1 MSALS
6 KLFQDTANAI
16 REKTGDTGT
25 MKPADFPDKILSIE
39 AGGTPAEKY
48 VVTAVDYDGTVIAEV
63 ELNGGETYSLPTPPA
78 HSRLVFEGWSAPVD
92 VVNNTVTVVDY
103 DIVVGAVYHTAS
115 GATEVDVE
123 LSDATGL
130 EVAFDDVLT
139 GRTSIDWGDGTVD
152 NNLSHTYGSN
162 GAYTIKIYGMTAVGG
177 SMIIANSNV
186 KSNGVKAVYFA
197 NTVTSLGSSCLN
209 SYYAMQYVTLPTSV
223 TNIANNAFNYSKLLK
238 CFIIPASV
246 TSSIGWF
253 GYDGLNGAIY
263 FVIPNSIT
271 SIDESSPSGLNAVK
285 KFIIPDSVTNL
296 TKYTHSGF
304 HKAEYIRIP
313 KNTANVKFTGS
324 WELKKLVGN
333 PTTLASRAF
342 MECYSLENADL
353 LLNATSIESE
363 AFYDCI
369 RLGDVVLGEKIT
381 KIASSAF
388 TNCVSMRKFVAL
400 GNITQIGRY
409 AFKGCVNCWEYDFTK
424 CTQVPTL
431 EDTTVFSGI
440 NKLTK
445 IKAPASLY
453 EQWIAATNWS
463 NYATYIVAV

>member
-25 MKPADFPDKILSIE
+25 MKPADFPNKILSIE

-92 VVNNTVTVVDY
+92 VVNNAVTVVDY

-130 EVAFDDVLT
+130 EVAFADVLT

-152 NNLSHTYGSN
+152 NSLSHTYGSN

-177 SMIIANSNV
+177 SMIATSNV
-186 KSNGVKAVYFA
+186 KSKGVTAVYFA
-197 NTVTSLGSSCLN
+197 NTVTSLGASCLN
-209 SYYAMQYVTLPTSV
+209 GYYAMQYVTIPASV
-223 TNIANNAFNYSKLLK
+223 TNIHHQAFSYSKLLK
-238 CFIIPASV
+238 CLIIPATV
-246 TSSIGWF
+246 TSPF
-253 GYDGLNGAIY
+253 GMYGYSGLNGVIY

-271 SIDESSPSGLNAVK
+271 SIYENVPSGLNAVK
-285 KFIIPDSVTNL
+285 KLIIPDSVTNL
-296 TKYTHSGF
+296 TKYQTSGF
-304 HKAEYIRIP
+304 YKAEYIKIP
-313 KNTANVKFTGS
+313 KNTANVAFTTAR
-324 WELKKLVGN
+324 ELKKLVGN
-333 PTTLASRAF
+333 PTTLPSRAF
-342 MECYSLENADL
+342 MECFSLENADF

-363 AFYDCI
+363 AFYDCC
-369 RLGDVVLGEKIT
+369 RLGDVVLGEKIV
-381 KIASSAF
+381 KIPISAF

-409 AFKGCVNCWEYDFTK
+409 ALKGCTNCWEYDFTK

-440 NKLTK
+440 NKLAK
-445 IKAPASLY
+445 IKVPASLY

-463 NYATYIVAV
+463 NYATYIVAG